1 MKLKKTTVLTG
12 NHAPK
17 QEKRDRA
24 RSDNDFHNM
33 FKNDLQSHAAS
44 INNNTSGEKK
54 EQNESNKV
62 YLPKGVSKNALEVH
76 PEMNEYIAYRKKSHA
91 V

>member
-24 RSDNDFHNM
+24 KSDNDFMSNM
-33 FKNDLQSHAAS
+33 FKNDL
-44 INNNTSGEKK
+44 
-54 EQNESNKV
+54 
-62 YLPKGVSKNALEVH
+62 
-76 PEMNEYIAYRKKSHA
+76 
-91 V
+91 